1 MVNADGALTAPRP
14 ARMAPSLPSW
24 ALAGAT
30 LIVLLIAFRA
40 PLQAIVSAW
49 LNTEEYNYGPLVP
62 VLSAIMIW
70 RDLRRTDRPIRGQ
83 WVGVVI
89 LCFGLLLGIL
99 EARSQIQFPGQ
110 FGLFISI
117 VGVFVCL
124 QGIARAKAVWPGLI
138 FLFFAM
144 PLPLALQVKLTSA
157 MQLISSRGAVE
168 LIRFFGL
175 PVLREGNVID
185 LGLIQL
191 QVAEACSGLR
201 YLFPLATFAFLTAY
215 LFISRPITRAVIF
228 LSSIPITIGMNIFR
242 IALTALLVD
251 RYGIEAAEGFFHN
264 FEGWAVYCL
273 CLFLLF
279 FEMKLLC
286 LVDGTSRSVIRRL
299 DFDLPPAE
307 KSPAIRQRKLFP
319 LGVAVSLSI
328 ATLAVVT
335 WTEGQATQLAR
346 LSFDH
351 FPEQVDAW
359 FGREAPVD
367 EASLRVLKATDY
379 LSQNYMGGAAQPVN
393 VWIAYYDAQVSGN
406 SAHSPEVC
414 IPGGGWEIEKTERMQ
429 LSIDG
434 PQPQVLPIN
443 RLIIAQGGQRQLV
456 YYWFVEGGTVEAS
469 EYDAK
474 VRLVINSVV
483 KQRRD
488 GALVRFITPMEG
500 SDSASDE
507 RLKQFIRQF
516 LPLLPPY
523 LPA

>member
-1 MVNADGALTAPRP
+1 
-14 ARMAPSLPSW
+14 
-24 ALAGAT
+24 
-30 LIVLLIAFRA
+30 
-40 PLQAIVSAW
+40 
-49 LNTEEYNYGPLVP
+49 
-62 VLSAIMIW
+62 MIW
-70 RDLRRTDRPIRGQ
+70 RDLRRTDRPISGQ

-89 LCFGLLLGIL
+89 LCLGLLLGII
-99 EARSQIQFPGQ
+99 EARSQIQLPGQ
-110 FGLFISI
+110 FGLFVSI
-117 VGVFVCL
+117 AGVFVCL
-124 QGIARAKAVWPGLI
+124 QGIGRAKAVWPGLV
-138 FLFFAM
+138 FLLFAM
-144 PLPLALQVKLTSA
+144 PLPLAIQVKLTSA

-168 LIRFFGL
+168 LIRVFGL

-201 YLFPLATFAFLTAY
+201 YLFPLATFAFLSAY
-215 LFISRPITRAVIF
+215 LFIGRPITRAIIF

-242 IALTALLVD
+242 IALTAVLVD

-279 FEMKLLC
+279 LELKVICLL
-286 LVDGTSRSVIRRL
+286 DGRGRSVIRRL

-307 KSPAIRQRKLFP
+307 KSPAVRQKKLVP
-319 LGVAVSLSI
+319 LGAAVLLSI
-328 ATLAVVT
+328 AALAVAT
-335 WTEGQATQLAR
+335 WTQGQTTQLAR
-346 LSFDH
+346 LSFNH

-359 FGREAPVD
+359 FGQEAPVD
-367 EASLRVLKATDY
+367 EDSLRVLKATDY
-379 LSQNYMGGAAQPVN
+379 LSQNYVRGATQPVG

-414 IPGGGWEIEKTERMQ
+414 IPGGGWEIEKTDRIQ

-443 RLIIAQGGQRQLV
+443 RLVIAQGGQRQLV
-456 YYWFVEGGTVEAS
+456 YYWFVEGGTAEAS

-474 VRLVINSVV
+474 VRLVLNAVV

-500 SDSASDE
+500 SGSAPDE
-507 RLKQFIRQF
+507 RLQQFIRQF
-516 LPLLPPY
+516 VPLLPPY